1 MVEILIIALIGVL
14 IGLLLGFTLT
24 FTYNAAY
31 TLYITLV
38 ILILLESL
46 LRIVKNE
53 SLEFNIRKESILMI
67 SEIGFACLLAFIG
80 EKLGISLYL
89 AVILAFGLRIFTNF
103 NSIVKKIIKYD
114 KIN

>member
-1 MVEILIIALIGVL
+1 MIIALIGVL
-14 IGLLLGFTLT
+14 MGLFIGITLT
-24 FTYNAAY
+24 FTYNPEY

-38 ILILLESL
+38 ILILLESV

-53 SLEFNIRKESILMI
+53 NIEFNIKNESILI
-67 SEIGFACLLAFIG
+67 LSEIGFACLLAFIG

-114 KIN
+114 KINWK